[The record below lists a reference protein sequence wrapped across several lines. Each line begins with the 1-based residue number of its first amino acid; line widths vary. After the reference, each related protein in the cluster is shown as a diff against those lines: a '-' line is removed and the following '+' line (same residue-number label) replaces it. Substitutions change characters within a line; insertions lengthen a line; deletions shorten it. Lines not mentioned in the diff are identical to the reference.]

1 MHQNIFFTDGLAPS
15 SFPRT
20 RESRERLEES
30 PMHSLDSRVR
40 GNDGAV
46 FKLQKSQEF
55 IRERYIYAVKGVY
68 EMVANYIF

>member
-1 MHQNIFFTDGLAPS
+1 MAQP

-20 RESRERLEES
+20 RESREWLEES

-40 GNDGAV
+40 GNDDAV

-55 IRERYIYAVKGVY
+55 IREQYVY
-68 EMVANYIF
+68 FPNLISSVATYD